1 MPAYTKIGTSAT
13 DIPIF
18 YNPDRYNP
26 NSLRISSTASSF
38 SQPKNSISRSVSRP
52 FSQTFTR
59 SV

>member
-1 MPAYTKIGTSAT
+1 MPVHTKIGIPAT
-13 DIPIF
+13 DIPIS
-18 YNPDRYNP
+18 NGPDRYNP

-52 FSQTFTR
+52 SSQTFTR